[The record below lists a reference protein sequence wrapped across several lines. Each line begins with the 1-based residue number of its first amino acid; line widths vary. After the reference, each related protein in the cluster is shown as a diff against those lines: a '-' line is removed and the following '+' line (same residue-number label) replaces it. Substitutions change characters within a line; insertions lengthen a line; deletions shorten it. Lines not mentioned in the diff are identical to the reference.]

1 MLQCHCGIG
10 ELYTLNDSV
19 LWYAD
24 HYDQL
29 SMRPIRVEGNI
40 ETIAVYAHNMHA
52 NKSCAVCMLNC
63 DDHIYKTI
71 HSTIHFDR
79 PMKQNLKIKIEI
91 KWLLTPLL
99 HISGL
104 PQHRSIFKGHRFIAQ
119 TSLAIDITKP
129 TLGCTVLDRGRK
141 WAQAWS
147 HSLGLVW
154 EQPWSWYN

>member
-1 MLQCHCGIG
+1 MTVCFDMPIKMMINCRCDRYVWKEILRQLQCMHITCMPTNHAQ
-10 ELYTLNDSV
+10 YV
-19 LWYAD
+19 CW
-24 HYDQL
+24 
-29 SMRPIRVEGNI
+29 
-40 ETIAVYAHNMHA
+40 IAMITSI
-52 NKSCAVCMLNC
+52 KP
-63 DDHIYKTI
+63 
-71 HSTIHFDR
+71 STVPSKFDR